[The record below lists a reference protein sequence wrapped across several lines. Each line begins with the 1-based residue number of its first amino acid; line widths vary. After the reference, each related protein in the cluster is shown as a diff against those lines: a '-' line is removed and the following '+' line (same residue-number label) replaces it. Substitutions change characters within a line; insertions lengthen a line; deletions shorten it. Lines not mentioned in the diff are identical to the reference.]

1 MKPIIE
7 VENLSKKYRLGEI
20 QPYYSLRDDIAN
32 LFRNPFSKNNELEKQ
47 EFWALKD
54 VSFKVD
60 QGEVLGVI
68 GPNGAGKST
77 LLKVLSRI
85 TPPTSGKAI
94 LRGRVASLLEVG
106 TGFNP
111 ELTGREN
118 IYLNGAILG
127 MTRREIRKK
136 FNEIVDFSG
145 VEQFLDT
152 PVKRYSSGMYVRLAF
167 AVAAH
172 LESEIL
178 LIDEVLSVGDA
189 EFQKRSLGKMNEAAK
204 GGRTVLFVSHNLQA
218 IKSLCKRAL
227 LLKKGDLNYSGFVNE
242 TVEKYINRDFQ
253 RNIKKTWNDMKR
265 APGNEFIKVKSAE
278 ILSNT
283 DVNKEIWTVETP
295 LSIIFEFWNLIPT
308 KINLSLVLWSMTGE
322 CIFNVVSDVKKLK
335 KGLYKSTCNI
345 PANLLNDNIYYI
357 QIIFIKDLSIG
368 IYVND
373 NILSFEIHDVKRIGS
388 WYGKWVGAVRPKLE
402 IGIKSL

>member
-85 TPPTSGKAI
+85 TPPSSGKAI

-295 LSIIFEFWNLIPT
+295 LSIIFEFWNLIPA